1 MTDGVEQRRPNADGH
16 PAEVRSAEVHSATVV
31 GAAGAVATL
40 FGQQLSAAGVQVTG
54 VDLRP
59 SPEDPADPLPW
70 GSFLRVDVTAPV
82 SEELREVLGTT
93 DLLIVALPEAVGF
106 AALDRIVP
114 ELPAGALLTDVFA
127 VKAPMAEWLQTAR
140 SDLEVLSLQPLFAPD
155 LGFAGQNVAAVE
167 FAPGP
172 RSGWLLERLG
182 EWGAR
187 VTRVDA
193 DTHDGLCAI
202 NQVAVH
208 TALLAYGL
216 ALETLGGD
224 AKDLS
229 DLSTPQSRALLAGVS
244 RIAELNPE
252 GYWAIQAGNPA
263 GPAARAAVLQGVQR
277 LMAWVDEGDDDG
289 FTEALV
295 SLRRHLAL
303 FGSDRTDQVD

>member
-1 MTDGVEQRRPNADGH
+1 MTSDVGTT
-16 PAEVRSAEVHSATVV
+16 VRSAVVV
-31 GAAGAVATL
+31 GAAGAVGTL
-40 FGQQLSAAGVQVTG
+40 IGRELVASGVRVTG

-59 SPEDPADPLPW
+59 SPEHPTDFPRSASILK
-70 GSFLRVDVTAPV
+70 VDVTAPV
-82 SEELREVLGTT
+82 SEELRAVLGTT
-93 DLLIVALPEAVGF
+93 DLLIVALPESVGF
-106 AALDRIVP
+106 AAMDRLVP
-114 ELPAGALLTDVFA
+114 ELPSGALLTDVFA
-127 VKAPMAEWLQTAR
+127 VKAPMAKWLQTAR

-187 VTRVDA
+187 VTRIDA
-193 DTHDGLCAI
+193 GTHDGLCAI

-216 ALETLGGD
+216 ALEALGGD
-224 AKDLS
+224 AEDLS

-277 LMAWVDEGDDDG
+277 LMAWVDEGDGDG
-289 FTEALV
+289 FTEALL
-295 SLRRHLAL
+295 SLRRHLAP
-303 FGSDRTDQVD
+303 FGSDRTD